1 MIIYGKNVI
10 REAVLNKRPIY
21 TMYVDEK
28 FQDIKFLEFLT
39 NNNISYKKVNKGE
52 LNNLTQNG
60 VHNGV
65 VADAKAYQY
74 VDLKEVLDRAKRQV
88 FLMLDE
94 IQDPQNLGA
103 ILRSVEATA
112 IDGVIVSKKHQVP
125 LTGIVAKTSSGAIEH
140 VKMILVGNLYQA
152 MLELKE
158 EGFTIVGTAGE
169 ATESYKNMPKDVPLV
184 IVMGNEG
191 EGLRTLVKKG
201 CDLLVSIPMKGKVN
215 SLNVSVACALMLYE
229 LIK

>member
-1 MIIYGKNVI
+1 
-10 REAVLNKRPIY
+10 
-21 TMYVDEK
+21 
-28 FQDIKFLEFLT
+28 
-39 NNNISYKKVNKGE
+39 GE

-74 VDLKEVLDRAKRQV
+74 VDLKEVLDRSKRQV

-103 ILRSVEATA
+103 ILRSVEATG

-140 VKMILVGNLYQA
+140 VKMFLVGNLYQA

-158 EGFTIVGTAGE
+158 EGFTIVGT
-169 ATESYKNMPKDVPLV
+169 
-184 IVMGNEG
+184 
-191 EGLRTLVKKG
+191 
-201 CDLLVSIPMKGKVN
+201 
-215 SLNVSVACALMLYE
+215 
-229 LIK
+229 